1 MLLNN
6 FPLKNFFFG
15 ARNIIKNSDKIK
27 YLYSGYGIAFHGLGS
42 WSFGNDFAGNA
53 EIFGVANSS
62 WSLTKNHI
70 NKFLVLYKG
79 PTNYING
86 SIGGSEK
93 NWY

>member
-6 FPLKNFFFG
+6 FTLKNFFFG

-53 EIFGVANSS
+53 ETFGVENSS
-62 WSLTKNHI
+62 SSVTKNRI
-70 NKFLVLYKG
+70 NKVLVLDKG
-79 PTNYING
+79 PTNYVNG
-86 SIGGSEK
+86 SIGGTEK
-93 NWY
+93 NW

>member
-53 EIFGVANSS
+53 ETFGVENSS
-62 WSLTKNHI
+62 SSLTKNRI
-70 NKFLVLYKG
+70 NKVLVLDKG
-79 PTNYING
+79 PTNYVNG
-86 SIGGSEK
+86 SIGGAEK
-93 NWY
+93 NR